1 MEHSLHFIGIG
12 GIGMSAIAKILLH
25 DGFTISGSDVA
36 ESHLTQELIANGADI
51 RYGHHP
57 ENIPAGAE
65 AVVYSSAVKTD
76 NVEMVEARR
85 RGLRIYK
92 RAEMLAYLMSIKD
105 GIGVAGAH
113 GKTTT
118 SAMIATMLEAAGC
131 DPTVIIGGMLPAIGG
146 NAKAGKGANLV
157 AEADESDGTF
167 LLLLP
172 KIAVVTNIEADHL
185 DYYHDLDTIVDAFGQ
200 YLRQIPEDGFA
211 VICNDCATL
220 RELAQE
226 IPGRYIRYGLHS
238 PGDYQA
244 LDLCYENGGVC
255 GDVYYHGEKLG
266 RLQLQVA
273 GAHNICNA
281 LAAVA
286 VGRELGLTFAQ
297 CAAGLSQFTGTGR
310 RYELL
315 AEKDGFRVVDD
326 YAHHPTEIA
335 ATIQAARSQGVKKM
349 MAVFQPH
356 RYSRTQ
362 EMYREFAV
370 ALLDADRVLLCELY
384 PAFEQPIPGV
394 SAKLIVEELRR
405 LGHPHVAYAETL
417 EEAYTFLLRELTD
430 EDLLLVMGAGNVR
443 SLSERFAAHV
453 SAHIIKEK

>member
-1 MEHSLHFIGIG
+1 MEHSLHFIAIG
-12 GIGMSAIAKILLH
+12 GIGMSAIAKILLQ
-25 DGFTISGSDVA
+25 DGFTIGGSDVA

-146 NAKAGKGANLV
+146 NAKAGQGANLV

-200 YLRQIPEDGFA
+200 
-211 VICNDCATL
+211 
-220 RELAQE
+220 
-226 IPGRYIRYGLHS
+226 
-238 PGDYQA
+238 
-244 LDLCYENGGVC
+244 
-255 GDVYYHGEKLG
+255 
-266 RLQLQVA
+266 
-273 GAHNICNA
+273 
-281 LAAVA
+281 
-286 VGRELGLTFAQ
+286 
-297 CAAGLSQFTGTGR
+297 
-310 RYELL
+310 
-315 AEKDGFRVVDD
+315 
-326 YAHHPTEIA
+326 
-335 ATIQAARSQGVKKM
+335 
-349 MAVFQPH
+349 FQ
-356 RYSRTQ
+356 R
-362 EMYREFAV
+362 M
-370 ALLDADRVLLCELY
+370 VL
-384 PAFEQPIPGV
+384 P
-394 SAKLIVEELRR
+394 
-405 LGHPHVAYAETL
+405 
-417 EEAYTFLLRELTD
+417 
-430 EDLLLVMGAGNVR
+430 
-443 SLSERFAAHV
+443 
-453 SAHIIKEK
+453 